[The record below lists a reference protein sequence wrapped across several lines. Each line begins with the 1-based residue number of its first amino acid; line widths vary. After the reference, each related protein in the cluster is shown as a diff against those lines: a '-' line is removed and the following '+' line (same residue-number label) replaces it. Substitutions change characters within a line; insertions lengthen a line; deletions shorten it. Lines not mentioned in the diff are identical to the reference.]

1 MCVCMCVV
9 CECVCVS
16 ECVCVRACVCNV
28 AIAIVKRPVLPL
40 YVEEGRCR
48 IFSLITIIFLYCI
61 LFHLKRDCSF
71 FY

>member
-1 MCVCMCVV
+1 M
-9 CECVCVS
+9 CVS

-40 YVEEGRCR
+40 YVKEGRCR
-48 IFSLITIIFLYCI
+48 IFSLIIII
-61 LFHLKRDCSF
+61 LFTAFFSTSNGTVPF